1 MDTVRR
7 VVVLGGMLLA
17 LGAIAGPALGQAP
30 AAGGVV
36 ELHLDGVVDPFTADY
51 VVQGIADATEQGAQA
66 VLLTIDT
73 PGGLDSSMR
82 EITQSILN
90 AEIPVIG
97 YVAPQGA
104 RAASAGTFILLSTH
118 IAAMAPGTN
127 VGAAHP
133 VGLSGAVASEKAT
146 NDAAAYIRSIAE
158 ARDRNADWAEEA
170 VRESVSISAEQ
181 ALETDVIDVVASNTA
196 DLFAQI
202 DGWTVTLANGE
213 TVTLDLTGAPV
224 QVQEMGWLT
233 GFLHALLDPNL
244 AFIFFWLGLA
254 LIVLEFF
261 VPGGVAGT
269 IGGLM
274 LVSSFVALG
283 MLPFQLIGVVLLIAS
298 IAFFV
303 LELKHPGV
311 GLPAIGGVVCLV
323 LGGLFLFNPS
333 VPSAQVSPLVIAPVA
348 VIAALFFGWVVR
360 AAIRLRRQRSITRDE
375 TLVGREGVVLQDLR
389 PRGVVRLGSE
399 EWSAEALRG
408 NPIRGDRVTVVEVH
422 GLKLKVE
429 PMDTP
434 AAAVPGDP
442 AGNSGE
448 RNTP

>member
-1 MDTVRR
+1 MVRR
-7 VVVLGGMLLA
+7 TVGLGGVILA
-17 LGAIAGPALGQAP
+17 LGMLAAPALGKSAI
-30 AAGGVV
+30 AGGVV
-36 ELHLDGVVDPFTADY
+36 ELQLDGVVDPFTADY
-51 VVQGIADATEQGAQA
+51 VVDGIEDATAEDAQA

-82 EITQSILN
+82 EITQSVLN

-133 VGLSGAVASEKAT
+133 VGISGAVASDKAT

-181 ALETDVIDVVASNTA
+181 ALEMNVVDVIAPNTA
-196 DLFAQI
+196 DLFAEI
-202 DGWTVTLANGE
+202 DGQTITVANGE

-224 QVQEMGWLT
+224 HIEEMGWLT

-244 AFIFFWLGLA
+244 AFVFFWLGLA
-254 LIVLEFF
+254 LIVMEFF

-274 LVSSFVALG
+274 FVSSFVALG
-283 MLPFQLIGVVLLIAS
+283 MLPFQLIGIVLLIAS
-298 IAFFV
+298 LAFFV

-311 GLPAIGGVVCLV
+311 GIPAVGGVVCLV
-323 LGGLFLFNPS
+323 LGGLFLFDPS
-333 VPSAQVSPLVIAPVA
+333 IPSAQVSPLVIAPVA
-348 VIAALFFGWVVR
+348 VIAVLFFGFVVR
-360 AAIRLRRQRSITRDE
+360 AAVRLRRQRSVTRDE
-375 TLVGREGVVLQDLR
+375 TLVGREAVVLQDVR
-389 PRGVVRLGSE
+389 PRGVVRIGSE
-399 EWSAEALRG
+399 EWSAEAVRG
-408 NPIRGDRVTVVEVH
+408 TPIRGDRVTVVAVD
-422 GLKLKVE
+422 GLSLKVE
-429 PMDTP
+429 PVDTP
-434 AAAVPGDP
+434 AVAVPGDSE
-442 AGNSGE
+442 G